1 MTIETDLELE
11 RFRLEV
17 RAFLESAATPDI
29 LEAGRKTTSVFA
41 PFKQVMA
48 WQKILSEK
56 GWVAPSWPQ
65 EYGGTGWSVQQR
77 YIFAEEYSRLCLPPL
92 LPQNL
97 QMVGPAVIG
106 FGNDEQKSQLLPR
119 MLSGEDFWC
128 QGYSEPGAGS
138 DLASLKC
145 RADKDGDDYILNGS
159 KTWTTY
165 AHHANKMFALV
176 RTNSE
181 GKPQQGIT
189 FLLLDMNLP
198 GIEVRPIIGL
208 DGCPEQCEVFFSDVR
223 VPQSNR
229 VGNENEGWSVAKYV
243 LEFERGGST
252 FAPWLNPALE
262 RLRKQCGESLN
273 AAGDCLLDDPLIRRR
288 LAALEVDIQ
297 AVEHTEKRV
306 NASLKHGE
314 NPGPMASLLKIMGSE
329 VMQSFSELQLDVA
342 GLDALPMQLQALEVG
357 SSQPSIVPDAHS
369 LAMPYYLNTRAAS
382 IYAGSNEVQRSLLA
396 KAVLGL

>member
-1 MTIETDLELE
+1 MSVASDQELE
-11 RFRLEV
+11 KFRLEV
-17 RAFLESAATPDI
+17 RAFLETAPTESI

-41 PFKQVMA
+41 PFAPTMA
-48 WQKILSEK
+48 WQKILSDK
-56 GWVAPSWPQ
+56 GWVAPSWPK
-65 EYGGTGWSVQQR
+65 EFGGTGWDVQQR
-77 YIFAEEYSRLCLPPL
+77 YIFAEEYNRLCLPPL

-106 FGNDEQKSQLLPR
+106 FGSDQQKAELLPR

-145 RADKDGDDYILNGS
+145 RADKDGGDYVLNGS

-176 RTNSE
+176 RTSSE
-181 GKPQQGIT
+181 GKPQRGIT

-198 GIEVRPIIGL
+198 GMEVRPIIGL

-223 VPQSNR
+223 VPQCNR

-262 RLRKQCGESLN
+262 RLRQQCGKPLSAQGERLI
-273 AAGDCLLDDPLIRRR
+273 DDPHIRRR

-314 NPGPMASLLKIMGSE
+314 NPGPMASLIKIMGSE

-342 GLDALPMQLQALEVG
+342 GLDALPVQREALEIG
-357 SSQPSIVPDAHS
+357 ATPGDIVPEAHS